1 MAENN
6 DALPRAPGDRLRWDV
21 FLSFRGEDTRHG
33 FTDRLYEALLAK
45 GVRAFRDNEG
55 MSKGDEIA
63 SSLIGAI
70 HDSAAAIAVISP
82 SYASSRWCL
91 EELAT
96 ICECRRLLL
105 PVFFNVDP
113 SHVRRQ
119 KGPFEEDFRS
129 LERKFGVENVVR
141 WRNAME
147 KAGGISGWVEEP
159 GLIQLLVRK
168 ILDELS
174 NTPMGV
180 ASYAVGLN
188 YPIEELL
195 RLLDVKSNGTRIL
208 GLHGMGG
215 VGKTTLAKAAYNKL
229 VSHFEHRSFIS
240 NVREMMQQNG
250 LISLQNKLLGDLSLG
265 RASNVDD
272 ANAGKIAIERMLYEK
287 RVLIVLDDVDDRS
300 RLGALVAKRE
310 WFYEGS
316 RIIITTRDKDVLI
329 ALHVNEMYEVRE
341 LGSSDSEDLFRYH
354 ALRTKKAS
362 KTFLSLSRQIVSLTG
377 GLPLALE
384 VFGSFLFDKRRVEE
398 WEDALQKLK
407 QIRPRDLQ
415 DILRI
420 SFDGL
425 DEEEK
430 CIFLDIAC
438 LFVNL
443 EMRRDEA
450 IDVVKGCG
458 FRAEIAINVLVAR
471 SLVKIMQD
479 KGFWMHDQIR
489 DMGRQIVRDES
500 LADPGMRSRLWDHA
514 EILTVFKNRMGTRCN
529 QGIILNFEKKHM
541 EVIPE
546 SLSLDIFQMTPN
558 ITSVITFLMG
568 LWREYFYSG
577 AKKEGEVTLRTE
589 PFQKMVSLR
598 LLQLSNVR
606 LEGNFKCI
614 PPELKWLQWRKC
626 PLKNLPSDFCPQ
638 QLTVLDLS
646 DSKIKNVWG
655 LRWWSWYK
663 NKVAENLMVMDLHG
677 CYNLTA
683 VPDLSRHPALEKLI
697 LERCT
702 SLTTIHKSL
711 GDATTLRH
719 LNLRDC
725 SNLLEFPND
734 VSGLKHL
741 ETLILSGCSKLKELP
756 QKMDCLNS
764 LRKLLVDNTAIEQL
778 PESIFRLTKL
788 EVLSLNDCQSLK
800 RLPLCIGQ
808 LGSLRDLSLNGSALE
823 ELPDSIGFLV
833 NLETLSLM
841 SCKSLTVIPASVVN
855 LKMLAKFWLIGSSL
869 MELPA
874 SIGSLS
880 YLKELSVGNC
890 SSLTKLPV
898 SIGGL
903 ASLVELQLDGTSI
916 IDLPDDGLKSLE
928 KLEMRN
934 CKSLRSLPDSI
945 GHLVTLT
952 RLIIVN
958 ASIVELPETI
968 GMLENLTMLRLNKC
982 VKLCRL
988 PSSIGNL
995 KFLHHL
1001 HMEETSV
1008 TELPESFGMLSRL
1021 MILKMG
1027 KKPYREVSEDA
1038 ETTEIANKPIVLPSS
1053 FSNLSLLE
1061 EFDAHAWKISGKIPD
1076 DFEKL
1081 SCLETLNLGHN
1092 DFHSLPCSLR
1102 GLSIL
1107 KRLFLP
1113 HCENLRVLPPL
1124 PSSLLELN
1132 AESCT
1137 ALETL
1142 SDLSNLENLHDLN
1155 LANCVKLNGIPGL
1168 ECLKSLRRLYMSGC
1182 SSCSSVARGK
1192 LDKLALKYMNNL
1204 SIPGSEIPDW
1214 FTPEVICYSKPKNRV
1229 IKAVIVCVVISIN
1242 HQIPD
1247 DLRDQL
1253 PVVAGIEIKILREN
1267 KPKPV
1272 FTTGPLLSGVPKDDD
1287 DYFYLCRYPDCHPL
1301 VSLLQEG
1308 DKIQV
1313 ARQNPPVVKGVQ
1325 LKKCGIH
1332 LVFENEDDYDG
1343 DEKWLPEGQ
1352 QSVSHKLATFVGSSE
1367 EGIRIRDSV
1376 SENDGEPEGRKQ
1388 SEGLLSSNDGEPE
1401 GQKQSEGLLS
1411 SNDRKYLFL
1420 LFVALPST
1428 FLLLSCLEAL
1438 ENGNPGAQMIEIYS
1452 NDDTSI
1458 DDEDQESICLSN
1470 QIAEKE
1476 LLLESEEGRISTLC
1490 SNPGSRLSSYCDDK
1504 GTYSSM
1510 CPTDQISFKLYD
1522 WNPAEFLRRLRSG
1535 CRLPKVR
1542 QKACDKAADSKDEAQ
1557 QGKEQSVRI
1566 IHQGLAFVSSSWSTG
1581 FCVLGRVAE
1590 CVFLGAGVFV
1600 VD

>member
-1 MAENN
+1 MRSTT
-6 DALPRAPGDRLRWDV
+6 PPPP
-21 FLSFRGEDTRHG
+21 
-33 FTDRLYEALLAK
+33 
-45 GVRAFRDNEG
+45 
-55 MSKGDEIA
+55 
-63 SSLIGAI
+63 
-70 HDSAAAIAVISP
+70 SP
-82 SYASSRWCL
+82 SSPPAMPRRGGASRSSRPSASAEGSFSPCSTTWTPRTCGGRKGRSKRTFEASRVGL
-91 EELAT
+91 
-96 ICECRRLLL
+96 RRKRSCGGEMRWERRVGSLVGFIRIVLL
-105 PVFFNVDP
+105 P
-113 SHVRRQ
+113 
-119 KGPFEEDFRS
+119 E
-129 LERKFGVENVVR
+129 LVEV
-141 WRNAME
+141 
-147 KAGGISGWVEEP
+147 
-159 GLIQLLVRK
+159 
-168 ILDELS
+168 
-174 NTPMGV
+174 
-180 ASYAVGLN
+180 
-188 YPIEELL
+188 
-195 RLLDVKSNGTRIL
+195 
-208 GLHGMGG
+208 
-215 VGKTTLAKAAYNKL
+215 
-229 VSHFEHRSFIS
+229 
-240 NVREMMQQNG
+240 
-250 LISLQNKLLGDLSLG
+250 
-265 RASNVDD
+265 
-272 ANAGKIAIERMLYEK
+272 
-287 RVLIVLDDVDDRS
+287 
-300 RLGALVAKRE
+300 
-310 WFYEGS
+310 
-316 RIIITTRDKDVLI
+316 
-329 ALHVNEMYEVRE
+329 
-341 LGSSDSEDLFRYH
+341 EDLFRYH

-362 KTFLSLSRQIVSLTG
+362 ETFLSLSQQIVSLTG
-377 GLPLALE
+377 RLPLALE
-384 VFGSFLFDKRRVEE
+384 DK
-398 WEDALQKLK
+398 
-407 QIRPRDLQ
+407 
-415 DILRI
+415 
-420 SFDGL
+420 S
-425 DEEEK
+425 
-430 CIFLDIAC
+430 
-438 LFVNL
+438 
-443 EMRRDEA
+443 
-450 IDVVKGCG
+450 
-458 FRAEIAINVLVAR
+458 
-471 SLVKIMQD
+471 
-479 KGFWMHDQIR
+479 FWMHDQIR

-529 QGIILNFEKKHM
+529 QGIILNFEKNHM

-558 ITSVITFLMG
+558 ITSVITYLMG

-589 PFQKMVSLR
+589 SFQKMVCLR

-646 DSKIKNVWG
+646 DSKIENVWG

-663 NKVAENLMVMDLHG
+663 NKVAENLMVMNLHG

-683 VPDLSRHPALEKLI
+683 VPDLSRHHALEKLI

-725 SNLLEFPND
+725 SNLVEFPND

-841 SCKSLTVIPASVVN
+841 WCKSLTVIPASVVN
-855 LKMLAKFWLIGSSL
+855 LKMLAKFWLNGSSL

-916 IDLPDDGLKSLE
+916 VDLPDEVDGLKSLE

-958 ASIVELPETI
+958 ASIVELPESI

-1061 EFDAHAWKISGKIPD
+1061 EFNAHAWKISGKIPD

-1113 HCENLRVLPPL
+1113 YCENLRVLPPL

-1168 ECLKSLRRLYMSGC
+1168 KCLKSLRRLYMSGC
-1182 SSCSSVARGK
+1182 SSCSSVATGK
-1192 LDKLALKYMNNL
+1192 LDK
-1204 SIPGSEIPDW
+1204 
-1214 FTPEVICYSKPKNRV
+1214 PKNCV

-1272 FTTGPLLSGVPKDDD
+1272 FTTGPHLSGVPKDDED
-1287 DYFYLCRYPDCHPL
+1287 NFYLCRYPDYHPL

-1313 ARQNPPVVKGVQ
+1313 ARQNPPVVEGVQ

-1332 LVFENEDDYDG
+1332 LVFENDDDYDG

-1352 QSVSHKLATFVGSSE
+1352 QSVSQKLATFVGSSE
-1367 EGIRIRDSV
+1367 EGTRIRDSV

-1388 SEGLLSSNDGEPE
+1388 SEGLLSSND
-1401 GQKQSEGLLS
+1401 
-1411 SNDRKYLFL
+1411 RKYSYLFL

-1428 FLLLSCLEAL
+1428 FLLLS
-1438 ENGNPGAQMIEIYS
+1438 
-1452 NDDTSI
+1452 
-1458 DDEDQESICLSN
+1458 
-1470 QIAEKE
+1470 
-1476 LLLESEEGRISTLC
+1476 
-1490 SNPGSRLSSYCDDK
+1490 
-1504 GTYSSM
+1504 
-1510 CPTDQISFKLYD
+1510 
-1522 WNPAEFLRRLRSG
+1522 W
-1535 CRLPKVR
+1535 
-1542 QKACDKAADSKDEAQ
+1542 
-1557 QGKEQSVRI
+1557 
-1566 IHQGLAFVSSSWSTG
+1566 LAFM
-1581 FCVLGRVAE
+1581 FFA
-1590 CVFLGAGVFV
+1590 
-1600 VD
+1600 

>member
-1 MAENN
+1 M
-6 DALPRAPGDRLRWDV
+6 G
-21 FLSFRGEDTRHG
+21 S
-33 FTDRLYEALLAK
+33 
-45 GVRAFRDNEG
+45 
-55 MSKGDEIA
+55 
-63 SSLIGAI
+63 
-70 HDSAAAIAVISP
+70 
-82 SYASSRWCL
+82 
-91 EELAT
+91 
-96 ICECRRLLL
+96 
-105 PVFFNVDP
+105 
-113 SHVRRQ
+113 
-119 KGPFEEDFRS
+119 
-129 LERKFGVENVVR
+129 
-141 WRNAME
+141 
-147 KAGGISGWVEEP
+147 EEP

-265 RASNVDD
+265 RASNVED

-287 RVLIVLDDVDDRS
+287 RVLIVLDDVDDKS

-354 ALRTKKAS
+354 ALRTRKAS
-362 KTFLSLSRQIVSLTG
+362 ETFLSLSRQIVSLTG

-407 QIRPRDLQ
+407 QIHPRHLQ

-479 KGFWMHDQIR
+479 KSFWMHDQIR

-529 QGIILNFEKKHM
+529 QGIILNFEKNHM

-546 SLSLDIFQMTPN
+546 SLSFDIFQMTPN
-558 ITSVITFLMG
+558 ITSVITYLMG
-568 LWREYFYSG
+568 LWRDYFYSG

-589 PFQKMVSLR
+589 PFQKMVCLR

-638 QLTVLDLS
+638 QLTVLDLK
-646 DSKIKNVWG
+646 DSKIENVWG

-663 NKVAENLMVMDLHG
+663 N
-677 CYNLTA
+677 
-683 VPDLSRHPALEKLI
+683 
-697 LERCT
+697 
-702 SLTTIHKSL
+702 
-711 GDATTLRH
+711 
-719 LNLRDC
+719 
-725 SNLLEFPND
+725 
-734 VSGLKHL
+734 
-741 ETLILSGCSKLKELP
+741 
-756 QKMDCLNS
+756 
-764 LRKLLVDNTAIEQL
+764 KLLVDNTAIEQL

-841 SCKSLTVIPASVVN
+841 WCKSLTVIPASVVN
-855 LKMLAKFWLIGSSL
+855 LKMLAKFWLNGSSL

-916 IDLPDDGLKSLE
+916 VDLPDEVDGLKSLE

-958 ASIVELPETI
+958 ASIVELPESI

-1008 TELPESFGMLSRL
+1008 TELPESYWHALQVDD
-1021 MILKMG
+1021 IENG
-1027 KKPYREVSEDA
+1027 KEA
-1038 ETTEIANKPIVLPSS
+1038 L
-1053 FSNLSLLE
+1053 
-1061 EFDAHAWKISGKIPD
+1061 
-1076 DFEKL
+1076 
-1081 SCLETLNLGHN
+1081 
-1092 DFHSLPCSLR
+1092 SLR

-1124 PSSLLELN
+1124 PSSSLELN

-1137 ALETL
+1137 ELETL

-1182 SSCSSVARGK
+1182 SSCSSVAKGK
-1192 LDKLALKYMNNL
+1192 LDKLALKYMYNL

-1267 KPKPV
+1267 KLKPV
-1272 FTTGPLLSGVPKDDD
+1272 FATGPLLSGVPKDDD
-1287 DYFYLCRYPDCHPL
+1287 DYFSLRRYPDCHPL

-1308 DKIQV
+1308 DKIQG

-1367 EGIRIRDSV
+1367 EGIRTRDSV
-1376 SENDGEPEGRKQ
+1376 SENDGEPEG
-1388 SEGLLSSNDGEPE
+1388 
-1401 GQKQSEGLLS
+1401 QKQSKGLLS

-1420 LFVALPST
+1420 PFVALPSA
-1428 FLLLSCLEAL
+1428 FLLLSWL
-1438 ENGNPGAQMIEIYS
+1438 
-1452 NDDTSI
+1452 
-1458 DDEDQESICLSN
+1458 
-1470 QIAEKE
+1470 
-1476 LLLESEEGRISTLC
+1476 
-1490 SNPGSRLSSYCDDK
+1490 
-1504 GTYSSM
+1504 
-1510 CPTDQISFKLYD
+1510 
-1522 WNPAEFLRRLRSG
+1522 
-1535 CRLPKVR
+1535 
-1542 QKACDKAADSKDEAQ
+1542 
-1557 QGKEQSVRI
+1557 
-1566 IHQGLAFVSSSWSTG
+1566 
-1581 FCVLGRVAE
+1581 
-1590 CVFLGAGVFV
+1590 VFMFFA
-1600 VD
+1600 